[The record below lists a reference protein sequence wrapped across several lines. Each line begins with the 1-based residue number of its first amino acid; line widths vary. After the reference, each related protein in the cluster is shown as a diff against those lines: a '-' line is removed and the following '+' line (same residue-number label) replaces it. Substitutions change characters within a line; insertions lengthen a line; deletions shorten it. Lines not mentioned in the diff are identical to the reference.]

1 MLPAP
6 AKPWSI
12 AVFEQLR
19 SPMVTFVRTEVCPV
33 LDDAE
38 CRIVIVRAPVK
49 SGKREIAEYIAMR
62 DAVGVP
68 TRIHAFISAWHR
80 TADEGQREELG
91 MQNMRVFSITTQK
104 KVTTFLS
111 WVAKQIEERKEIVL
125 HLDECDHG
133 SGSKQMLSKLWAE
146 VRDIREITNI
156 LYSATPEEVLFSG
169 EVEDPE
175 YQGMMNDFIPRAT
188 TLEYVPAAD
197 YCGAARFLD
206 AGLINEAK
214 PFFYEEGLGYVLSP
228 QGKTIVRDL
237 RACIAIAPSR
247 NILVLRLSY
256 SELGGKRADIKKN
269 KAIYQFLANIGSF
282 PELSDFNVVVD
293 KGDDIG
299 MKHALISTEK
309 IQWSSSAYW
318 RRQAT
323 HTPTLLVVDQTSS
336 RSTEWAC
343 HDRIFA
349 THDFRN
355 KITYSTISQAQ
366 ERINH
371 YKERYGG
378 FQPIVVYGHMRTF
391 LLSAKRI
398 TYTQFLE
405 DYAWEKRKV
414 DLRTSRGAILYR
426 VRSTSVGHALH
437 PECPESGMPEEIADR
452 LLQELGCFA
461 DMTISQRVT
470 GGMRKLGDYV
480 SHWRK
485 VEPETWDTFWPSFRA
500 DPTIG
505 MAPADGL
512 RTQNPFVRAAD
523 RGLIDGKWQGY
534 RNGPRVLD
542 YDVDIA
548 PKPGCGMGYE
558 DNAMRINICYKGG
571 VLGVAIIRCRG
582 TRMVNTLA
590 AYKSMYKR

>member
-1 MLPAP
+1 MPPVP

-12 AVFEQLR
+12 AVFEDKR
-19 SPMVTFVRTEVCPV
+19 KEIVAFVRSKVCPAI
-33 LDDAE
+33 DDPE
-38 CRIVIVRAPVK
+38 CHLILVRAPVK
-49 SGKREIAEYIAMR
+49 CGKREIAEYIAMR
-62 DAVGVP
+62 DLVVSP
-68 TRIHAFISAWHR
+68 TRVHAFLSAWHR
-80 TADEGQREELG
+80 TADDMQREELG
-91 MQNMRVFSITTQK
+91 MQNIKVFPIISHK
-104 KVTTFLS
+104 HVAAFLT
-111 WVAKQIEERKEIVL
+111 WLAKERMKGMVIVL

-133 SGSKQMLSKLWAE
+133 SGSKQMLSNLWGH
-146 VRDIREITNI
+146 VRNCADITNI

-175 YQGMMNDFIPRAT
+175 HQAMMAEFIPCARI
-188 TLEYVPAAD
+188 LEYTPPTKFYGPA
-197 YCGAARFLD
+197 YFLD
-206 AGLINEAK
+206 ADLVKDAK

-237 RACIAIAPSR
+237 RSCIAANPSR
-247 NILVLRLSY
+247 NMLVLRLSY
-256 SELGGKRADIKKN
+256 SDLGGKRADIKKN
-269 KAIYQFLANIGSF
+269 KAIYQFLANLASF

-293 KGDDIG
+293 KSDDVG

-318 RRQAT
+318 NCKAK

-366 ERINH
+366 ERVNH
-371 YKERYGG
+371 YKKRYKG
-378 FQPIVVYGHMRTF
+378 FQPIVVYGHKRTF

-398 TYTQFLE
+398 TYAQYLE
-405 DYAWEKRKV
+405 DYAWEKKKV
-414 DLRTSRGAILYR
+414 DVRTSHGVILYR
-426 VRSTSVGHALH
+426 VRSTSAGHALH
-437 PECPESGMPEEIADR
+437 ADCPESGMPEKIADR
-452 LLQELGCFA
+452 LLQDLGCFA

-470 GGMRKLGDYV
+470 GGVRKVGDYV

-485 VEPETWDTFWPSFRA
+485 VTPETWDTFWPSFRS
-500 DPTIG
+500 DPSIG

-512 RTQNPFVRAAD
+512 RTQNPFVRAAA

-542 YDVDIA
+542 YDLDVA

-582 TRMVNTLA
+582 TRMLNTLA
-590 AYKSMYKR
+590 AFNSMYNH